1 MLLPAGELG
10 GFAVGVLGHLDGF
23 EGFHDLGA
31 LFGGGDLADIE
42 SEGDILGDGHVW
54 PERVGLEDHAGVSF
68 VGWFVGDD
76 FVVEGDF
83 AFGGV
88 DESGDH
94 SEEGCFAAA

>member
-1 MLLPAGELG
+1 MLSAGELG

-23 EGFHDLGA
+23 ECFHDAVG
-31 LFGGGDLADIE
+31 LFFACDLSYIE
-42 SEGDILGDGHVW
+42 TEGDVLGDGHVW
-54 PERVGLEDHAGVSF
+54 PEGVGLEDHAGVSF

-94 SEEGCFAAA
+94 SEECRFAAA

>member
-1 MLLPAGELG
+1 MG

-23 EGFHDLGA
+23 EGFDDLGA
-31 LFGGGDLADIE
+31 LVGGGDFADIE
-42 SEGDILGDGHVW
+42 AEGDILGDGHVG
-54 PERVGLEDHAGVSF
+54 PERVGLEDHPGVSF
-68 VGWFVGDD
+68 VWWFVGDD